1 MNSIRVLVI
10 LFFLMS
16 ILLANSYWFCTLTFD
31 FFGEHPS
38 CRPYCGRTIIVF
50 SFLPPSLPLTPET
63 GTWLRLPS
71 KVVYPSAQSGW
82 FQECPGQSEPLRL
95 NIWMLSEREPCS
107 SAGISSLKYHNKLRI
122 VGKLIMLLPLHTGN
136 CALEWRQDN
145 MENRAKKKKKMEKK
159 PKWLRFWIQ
168 SHLKLKWFWNFHVI
182 QQISPLNSL
191 NWISTTDLTHVF
203 SKQQLQVCVCYFL
216 WTMVNNLTHS
226 WSYQCVPQSSFLSLY
241 STNFLLHIPTY

>member
-63 GTWLRLPS
+63 GSWLRLPS

-136 CALEWRQDN
+136 CALEWRQDS
-145 MENRAKKKKKMEKK
+145 MENIAKKKKKNGEKAQMIEILD
-159 PKWLRFWIQ
+159 PVTPEAEVV
-168 SHLKLKWFWNFHVI
+168 LKF
-182 QQISPLNSL
+182 SCDP
-191 NWISTTDLTHVF
+191 TDLPFKLIELDFYNRPNTCVF
-203 SKQQLQVCVCYFL
+203 
-216 WTMVNNLTHS
+216 
-226 WSYQCVPQSSFLSLY
+226 
-241 STNFLLHIPTY
+241 